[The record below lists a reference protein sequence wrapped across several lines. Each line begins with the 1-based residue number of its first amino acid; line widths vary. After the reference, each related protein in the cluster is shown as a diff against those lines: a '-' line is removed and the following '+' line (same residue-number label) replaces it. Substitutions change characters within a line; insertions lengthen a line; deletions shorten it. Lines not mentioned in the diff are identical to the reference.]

1 MILRIIRIHAKRH
14 PLQAW
19 ATAILTLF
27 VTALW
32 VIEPVYSSYAVD
44 QLLTLKQGA
53 HISLLWIFGMW
64 AAIFVFTSLGQALEH
79 YAMWDFGNLLVIE
92 RRNEVY
98 RHVLDLDVAFHADQR
113 SGEVMKIV
121 DEAADML
128 WDLQRIIFQDLVPS
142 FIAGA
147 LFLII
152 GFLIAPLLSLILIVT
167 LVIYSIVVLRGVKKT
182 WPMQHAAN
190 KLWVSG
196 MGRAFD
202 AVLNIVSVKS
212 ASQEESE
219 ESKLQKANH
228 AARKRQLQ
236 VNKHWAMIES
246 VNFFLLARILL
257 MSIGVL
263 MFVYDALT
271 LGELYFFQASFFRV
285 LVPFE
290 ILSGLLPQWNRQIG
304 KVRLAEELLNTKP
317 TVLHIHDGKI
327 LPSLRGEI
335 SLEAVS
341 FAYNPHTKR
350 FKTEDEDDET
360 PVSLSLPHEGDAPL
374 EHGEKHVEDHAD
386 DDEEQIKVPRE
397 VIQEVTMTIKPG
409 EHIAFVG
416 HSGAGKSTM
425 AMLLNRF
432 YDVTGGRILVDGV
445 DLKDVDPKWWRSQ
458 IGLVL
463 QDNIMFNDSILN
475 NIRYARP
482 DATLEEVQEA
492 ASRAA
497 AAEFIEKLTHGY
509 ETLIGDRGIKLSGG
523 QRQRLAI
530 ARAILKR
537 PKVVILDEA
546 TSALDSVTERQV
558 QEGIKELIKGR
569 TSVIIAHRLSTV
581 RSVDRIAV
589 LDKGR
594 LIACAPHEELL
605 KTCDI
610 YKQMVELQSQG
621 MLAE

>member
-1 MILRIIRIHAKRH
+1 MILRIIRTHAKRH
-14 PLQAW
+14 PFQAW
-19 ATAILTLF
+19 TTGLLTAF

-32 VIEPVYSSYAVD
+32 VIEPVYSSHAVD
-44 QLLTLKQGA
+44 QLLTLKTGGQV
-53 HISLLWIFGMW
+53 SLLWIFGIW
-64 AAIFVFTSLGQALEH
+64 GTIFVLTSLSQALEH

-98 RHVLDLDVAFHADQR
+98 RHVLNLDIAFHADQR

-142 FIAGA
+142 FVAGI

-152 GFLIAPLLSLILIVT
+152 GFAIAPLLSLILILT
-167 LVIYSIVVLRGVKKT
+167 LVMYSIVVLRGVKKT

-212 ASQEESE
+212 ASQEAGE
-219 ESKLQKANH
+219 EHKLQKANN

-236 VNKHWAMIES
+236 VNRHWAVIES

-263 MFVYDALT
+263 LFVRDALT

-304 KVRLAEELLNTKP
+304 KVRLAQELLQTEP
-317 TVLHIHDGKI
+317 TVVHAKDGKI
-327 LPSLRGEI
+327 LSSLKGEI
-335 SLEAVS
+335 ALESIS
-341 FAYNPHTKR
+341 FAYNPHTKH
-350 FKTEDEDDET
+350 FKTDDAEDET
-360 PVSLSLPHEGDAPL
+360 PSPSAALPHEGDAQI
-374 EHGEKHVEDHAD
+374 ERGERHSESHDE
-386 DDEEQIKVPRE
+386 DEEALALPRE
-397 VIQEVTMTIKPG
+397 VIQDITMTIKPG
-409 EHIAFVG
+409 EHVAFVG

-432 YDVTGGRILVDGV
+432 YDVTGGKILIDGT
-445 DLKDVDPKWWRSQ
+445 DIRELDPKWWRAQ

-482 DATLEEVQEA
+482 DASLEEVKEA
-492 ASRAA
+492 ARRAA
-497 AAEFIEKLTHGY
+497 AGEFIEKLTHGY

-530 ARAILKR
+530 ARAMLKQ
-537 PKVVILDEA
+537 PKIVILDEA
-546 TSALDSVTERQV
+546 TSALDSVTEREV
-558 QEGIKELIKGR
+558 QEGIKELIHGR

-589 LDKGR
+589 LEKGK

-610 YKQMVELQSQG
+610 YKEMVELQSQG

>member
-1 MILRIIRIHAKRH
+1 MILRIVRAHARRH
-14 PLQAW
+14 PLLACS
-19 ATAILTLF
+19 TVVLTLF
-27 VTALW
+27 VTGLW
-32 VIEPVYSSYAVD
+32 VAEPLYSSYAVD
-44 QLLTLKQGA
+44 QLLTLKTGA
-53 HISLLWIFGMW
+53 VVNFWWIFGVW
-64 AAIFVFTSLGQALEH
+64 AAIFVCTSLGQALEH
-79 YAMWDFGNLLVIE
+79 YFMWDFGNTLVIE

-98 RHVLDLDVAFHADQR
+98 RHVLNLDIAFHAEQR
-113 SGEVMKIV
+113 SGEIMKIV
-121 DEAADML
+121 DEAADMI
-128 WDLQRIIFQDLVPS
+128 WDLQRVIFQDLVPS
-142 FIAGA
+142 FLAGA

-152 GFLIAPLLSLILIVT
+152 GFTIAPLLSLILIVT
-167 LVIYSIVVLRGVKKT
+167 LVIYSVVVLRGVKKT
-182 WPMQHAAN
+182 WPLQHAAN

-212 ASQEESE
+212 ASQEEE
-219 ESKLQKANH
+219 EDRKLQKANA
-228 AARKRQLQ
+228 AARRKQLQ
-236 VNKHWAMIES
+236 VNRHWAVIES

-257 MSIGVL
+257 MSVGVL
-263 MFVYDALT
+263 LFVHDTLT

-290 ILSGLLPQWNRQIG
+290 ILSGLLPQWNRQVG
-304 KVRLAEELLNTKP
+304 KVRLAEELLQTPP
-317 TVLHIHDGKI
+317 TVLLSMESKI
-327 LPSLRGEI
+327 PSSLRGEI
-335 SLEAVS
+335 TLQSVS
-341 FAYNPHTKR
+341 FAYSPHTKK
-350 FKTEDEDDET
+350 FHTDDEDET
-360 PVSLSLPHEGDAPL
+360 NIVPVVPHEGELPL
-374 EHGEKHVEDHAD
+374 EHGEKHSQKH
-386 DDEEQIKVPRE
+386 DEEDDGTLRLPRE
-397 VIQEVTMTIKPG
+397 VIRDITLTIQPG

-432 YDVTGGRILVDGV
+432 YDVTGGKILVDGT
-445 DLKDVDPKWWRSQ
+445 DLRELDPKWWRSQ

-482 DATLEEVQEA
+482 DATMEEVREA
-492 ASRAA
+492 ARRAA

-530 ARAILKR
+530 ARAMLKQ
-537 PKVVILDEA
+537 PKIVILDEA
-546 TSALDSVTERQV
+546 TSALDSVTEREV
-558 QEGIKELIKGR
+558 QNGIRELIAGR

-589 LDKGR
+589 LEKGK

-610 YKQMVELQSQG
+610 YREMVELQSQG